1 MTKIM
6 QGERNSKAE
15 DEVLPDLILPSRSL
29 SYDKDNAR
37 RAQKQ
42 GGRRSLTRLD
52 TAEPKLILCKDTT
65 FPLKCNYHDFFYRA
79 AERIIRLCRPS
90 PHTTCRHH
98 RILFPSYTGQN
109 VINIILILRYNN
121 LTFPVSQSGKDLAD
135 KCIQKNRKGTITQSY
150 AKDRIAGK
158 PVPHRQTACLML
170 RRRLFRVAK
179 DTIRHDGKGSFAKQ
193 RIKHREPSE
202 A

>member
-1 MTKIM
+1 MRACSHIAECSLSYAKIM
-6 QGERNSKAE
+6 QGECNSKA
-15 DEVLPDLILPSRSL
+15 
-29 SYDKDNAR
+29 
-37 RAQKQ
+37 
-42 GGRRSLTRLD
+42 GRRSLTRLD

-65 FPLKCNYHDFFYRA
+65 FPLKCNYHDFIYHKA
-79 AERIIRLCRPS
+79 MRIIRLCRPS

-98 RILFPSYTGQN
+98 RILSPSYTGQY
-109 VINIILILRYNN
+109 VINIILISHYNN
-121 LTFPVSQSGKDLAD
+121 LTFLISQSGKDLAG
-135 KCIQKNRKGTITQSY
+135 KHIQYNRKGTIIQSY

-193 RIKHREPSE
+193 RIKCHEPPE
-202 A
+202 V

>member
-6 QGERNSKAE
+6 QGERNSKA
-15 DEVLPDLILPSRSL
+15 
-29 SYDKDNAR
+29 
-37 RAQKQ
+37 
-42 GGRRSLTRLD
+42 GRRSLTRLD

-65 FPLKCNYHDFFYRA
+65 FPLKCNYHDFFYRT

-98 RILFPSYTGQN
+98 RILSPSYTGQN
-109 VINIILILRYNN
+109 VINIILILHYNN
-121 LTFPVSQSGKDLAD
+121 LTFPISQSGKDLAD
-135 KCIQKNRKGTITQSY
+135 KCIQKKRKGTITQSY

>member
-6 QGERNSKAE
+6 QGERNSKA
-15 DEVLPDLILPSRSL
+15 
-29 SYDKDNAR
+29 
-37 RAQKQ
+37 
-42 GGRRSLTRLD
+42 GRRSLTRLD
-52 TAEPKLILCKDTT
+52 TAEPKLILCKDNANERNESLLSHCRVQLILCKDTT
-65 FPLKCNYHDFFYRA
+65 FPLKCNYHDFIYHKA
-79 AERIIRLCRPS
+79 MRIIRLCRPS

-98 RILFPSYTGQN
+98 RILSPSCTGQYI
-109 VINIILILRYNN
+109 INIILILCYNN
-121 LTFPVSQSGKDLAD
+121 LTFTFPQSGKDLAG
-135 KCIQKNRKGTITQSY
+135 KHIQHNRKGTIIQSY

-158 PVPHRQTACLML
+158 PVPHRQTACIML

-179 DTIRHDGKGSFAKQ
+179 DTIRHDRKGSFAKQ

>member
-1 MTKIM
+1 MRACSHIAECSLSYAKIM
-6 QGERNSKAE
+6 QGERNSKA
-15 DEVLPDLILPSRSL
+15 
-29 SYDKDNAR
+29 
-37 RAQKQ
+37 
-42 GGRRSLTRLD
+42 GRRSLTRLD

-65 FPLKCNYHDFFYRA
+65 FPLKCNYHDFFYRT

-98 RILFPSYTGQN
+98 RILSPPYTGQYI
-109 VINIILILRYNN
+109 INIILILRYNN
-121 LTFPVSQSGKDLAD
+121 LTFTFPQSGKVLAG
-135 KCIQKNRKGTITQSY
+135 KHIQHNRKGTIIQSY
-150 AKDRIAGK
+150 EKDRIAGK

-193 RIKHREPSE
+193 RIKCHEPSE

>member
-6 QGERNSKAE
+6 QGECNSKA
-15 DEVLPDLILPSRSL
+15 
-29 SYDKDNAR
+29 
-37 RAQKQ
+37 
-42 GGRRSLTRLD
+42 GRRSLTRLD

-65 FPLKCNYHDFFYRA
+65 FPLKCNYRDFIYHKA
-79 AERIIRLCRPS
+79 MRIIRLCHHS

-98 RILFPSYTGQN
+98 RILSPSYTGQYI
-109 VINIILILRYNN
+109 INIILILCYNN
-121 LTFPVSQSGKDLAD
+121 LTFMFPQSGKDLAG
-135 KCIQKNRKGTITQSY
+135 KHIQYNRKGTIIQSY

-158 PVPHRQTACLML
+158 PVPHRQTVRLML

-193 RIKHREPSE
+193 RIKCHEPPE
-202 A
+202 V

>member
-1 MTKIM
+1 MRACSHIAECSLSYAKIM
-6 QGERNSKAE
+6 QGECNSKA
-15 DEVLPDLILPSRSL
+15 
-29 SYDKDNAR
+29 
-37 RAQKQ
+37 
-42 GGRRSLTRLD
+42 GRRSLTRLD

-65 FPLKCNYHDFFYRA
+65 FPLKCNYHDFIYHKA
-79 AERIIRLCRPS
+79 MRIIRLCRPS

-98 RILFPSYTGQN
+98 RILSPSYTGQYT
-109 VINIILILRYNN
+109 INIILISHYNN
-121 LTFPVSQSGKDLAD
+121 LTFPISQSGKDLAD
-135 KCIQKNRKGTITQSY
+135 KCIQYNRKGTIIQSY

-179 DTIRHDGKGSFAKQ
+179 DTIRHDRKGSFVKQ
-193 RIKHREPSE
+193 MTKHREPSE